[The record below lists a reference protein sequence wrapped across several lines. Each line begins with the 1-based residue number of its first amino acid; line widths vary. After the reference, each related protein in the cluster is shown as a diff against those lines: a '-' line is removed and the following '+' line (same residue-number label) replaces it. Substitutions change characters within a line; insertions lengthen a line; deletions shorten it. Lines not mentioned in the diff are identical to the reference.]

1 MSIKYEIHSIK
12 NSQGSG
18 KEQKFVRLFE
28 RLPQADSQLESH
40 IQSHSPLSKGTVQA
54 TLMTLRD
61 YMVRELSQ
69 GNRFHIPEI
78 GYFSLSV
85 DLEMPEEMSADKA
98 RGDYISVRNIKFRPD
113 AGLLNAVKLGAR
125 FERAR
130 FSSKSRQYSEEELL
144 EKIKEYLAANNCIT
158 RRVLEQEFGLR
169 QGAALKCLKHLTETG
184 VLKKEGA
191 RNAPVYFLNR
201 SQQELKSDKSAD

>member
-18 KEQKFVRLFE
+18 KERKFVRLFE
-28 RLPQADSQLESH
+28 HRPQRDSQLESH
-40 IQSHSPLSKGTVQA
+40 IQSHSSLSKGVVQD

-78 GYFSLSV
+78 GYFSLSA
-85 DLEMPEEMSADKA
+85 DIELPEGKSADKA

-113 AGLLNAVKLGAR
+113 AELLKAVKHNVR

-130 FSSKSRQYSEEELL
+130 FTSKSLRYSEEDLL
-144 EKIKEYLAANNCIT
+144 EKIKEYLAVNNCIT

-169 QGAALKCLKHLTETG
+169 QGAALKCLKHFTETG
-184 VLKKEGA
+184 ILKKEGA
-191 RNAPVYFLNR
+191 RNAPVYFLNC
-201 SQQELKSDKSAD
+201 D